1 MKRYNIQFEPEMF
14 RELKRLAYEQD
25 KSISEI
31 IREIIS
37 VSFQARL
44 AKSNKPQK

>member
-1 MKRYNIQFEPEMF
+1 MQRYNIQFEPEMY

-25 KSISEI
+25 KSMSEI

-44 AKSNKPQK
+44 AKAGK